1 MAELQARA
9 PEADPDE
16 WWAPMDLVFDMD
28 WPQHR

>member
-1 MAELQARA
+1 VGSAERA
-9 PEADPDE
+9 PEANQDE